1 MFKEG
6 SVLPGRRLVLK
17 LLVLFTY
24 CAFQNAYPCL
34 RAQPGSQASELSE
47 VSLPKTTVWAGL
59 DGKPLPFTS
68 HEEIKE
74 FLRTA
79 KVVSKHDVDV
89 GVTNPWRLVLER
101 DGVKAQGIFRHVN
114 LYKERWVDPKR
125 GARLRWRDYC
135 VYECAAYE
143 LSRLLGLD
151 FIPPV
156 VRRRIDK
163 TDGTLQ
169 LWVED
174 ALMEKDREEE
184 SILPPNS
191 LKFVLQVQVM
201 KIFDDL
207 IYNDDR
213 NSGNMLYDKTWK
225 LWLIDHTRAF
235 RLFEELPGISQLQ
248 RCERGLWE
256 NLQNLDDELIKER
269 LKGSLNGLEIKGLL
283 KRRVLLVEHYRA
295 RIAEKG
301 EAGILFTVP

>member
-6 SVLPGRRLVLK
+6 SVLLGRGLLLK
-17 LLVLFTY
+17 LLVFLTY

-34 RAQPGSQASELSE
+34 GAQSGTQASELSE
-47 VSLPKTTVWAGL
+47 DSLPKTTVWVGL

-79 KVVSKHDVDV
+79 KVVSKHGVDV

-101 DGVKAQGIFRHVN
+101 DGVKAQGIFRHVD
-114 LYKERWVDPKR
+114 LYKESWVDPNR
-125 GARLRWRDYC
+125 GPRLRWRDYC

-156 VRRRIDK
+156 VQRRIDK

-235 RLFEELPGISQLQ
+235 RLYEELPELDQLQ

-256 NLQNLDDELIKER
+256 NLQKLDEEVVR
-269 LKGSLNGLEIKGLL
+269 ARMKGLLSGMEIKGLL
-283 KRRVLLVEHYRA
+283 RRIDLMVEHYRA

>member
-1 MFKEG
+1 MFEDR
-6 SVLPGRRLVLK
+6 SVSLGRRRYLRVLA
-17 LLVLFTY
+17 LLACLS
-24 CAFQNAYPCL
+24 FQSA
-34 RAQPGSQASELSE
+34 RISFGAQGGPQASELSE
-47 VSLPKTTVWAGL
+47 VSLPKTTVWTGL
-59 DGKPLPFTS
+59 DGEPLPFTS

-79 KVVSKHDVDV
+79 EVVSKHDVDI

-101 DGVKAQGIFRHVN
+101 DGVKAQGVFRHID
-114 LYKERWVDPKR
+114 LYKESWVDPKR
-125 GARLRWRDYC
+125 GPRLSWRDYC

-151 FIPPV
+151 LVPPTV
-156 VRRRIDK
+156 QRRIDK
-163 TDGTLQ
+163 KDGSLQ
-169 LWVED
+169 LWIEG
-174 ALMEKDREEE
+174 AIMEKDRQEEE
-184 SILPPNS
+184 IQPPNM
-191 LKFVLQVQVM
+191 LRYVLQLQVM

-213 NSGNMLYDKTWK
+213 NQGNMLYDKVWK

-235 RLFEELPGISQLQ
+235 RLYEDLPEISQLQ

-256 NLQNLDDELIKER
+256 NLQKLDDEQVRER
-269 LKGSLNGLEIKGLL
+269 MKGLLNGMEIKGLL
-283 KRRVLLVEHYRA
+283 KRRALLVEHYRA